1 MSQTTQRVT
10 LIHRSD
16 CRECTTNTPVLVYKL
31 CVCQTAGK
39 AQRITPVLV
48 YKLSVCQTAENAQD
62 SRATY
67 F

>member
-1 MSQTTQRVT
+1 MC
-10 LIHRSD
+10 LSD

-48 YKLSVCQTAENAQD
+48 YKLSVCQTAGNAQLIHW
-62 SRATY
+62 SLY
-67 F
+67 IN